1 MQPTN
6 ETNAVERERIY
17 GFLAGVFGT
26 APTAES
32 ARAVSEMALALRI
45 PCPDRQALDQLEREF
60 MDLFVVSNPRYVT
73 PYESAYRDRWLLPT
87 GLGKDATEQVV
98 GRLLMGESTLAV
110 RQCFLDAGTLPLQ
123 DLPDH
128 IGNELRLM
136 AHLWAS
142 EERESGGLGSRR
154 ELRAKVRDDHLLQW
168 IGQLRQKVSE
178 NESLGFYSAALDLA
192 EVILKNDE
200 QEDAA

>member
-1 MQPTN
+1 VQPTN
-6 ETNAVERERIY
+6 ETNGVERERIY

-45 PCPDRQALDQLEREF
+45 PCPDGQALDQLEREF
-60 MDLFVVSNPRYVT
+60 MDLFVVPNPRYVS

-142 EERESGGLGSRR
+142 EESESGSLGSRR
-154 ELRAKVRDDHLLQW
+154 ELRAKVRDEHLLQW

-178 NESLGFYSAALDLA
+178 NESLGYFSAALDLA

>member
-1 MQPTN
+1 M
-6 ETNAVERERIY
+6 ERERIY
-17 GFLAGVFGT
+17 GFLAGVFGSV
-26 APTAES
+26 PTADG
-32 ARAVSEMALALRI
+32 AHAVSQMALALRI
-45 PCPDRQALDQLEREF
+45 PCPDGQALAQLEREF
-60 MDLFVVSNPRYVT
+60 MDLFVVPNPRYVT

-87 GLGKDATEQVV
+87 GLGTDATEQVV

-142 EERESGGLGSRR
+142 EDRESGGGLGSRR

-178 NESLGFYSAALDLA
+178 NESLGYFSAALDLA
-192 EVILKNDE
+192 AVILKSDE
-200 QEDAA
+200 QEDTA

>member
-1 MQPTN
+1 VQPTN
-6 ETNAVERERIY
+6 ETNGVERERIY

-45 PCPDRQALDQLEREF
+45 PCPDGQALDQLEREF
-60 MDLFVVSNPRYVT
+60 MDLFVVPNPRYVT

-136 AHLWAS
+136 AHLWGS
-142 EERESGGLGSRR
+142 EDRESGGPGSRR

-178 NESLGFYSAALDLA
+178 NESLGYFSAALDLA

>member
-1 MQPTN
+1 
-6 ETNAVERERIY
+6 VERERIY
-17 GFLAGVFGT
+17 GFLAGVFGSV
-26 APTAES
+26 PTAEG
-32 ARAVSEMALALRI
+32 AHAVYQMALALGI
-45 PCPDRQALDQLEREF
+45 SCPDGQALDQLEREF
-60 MDLFVVSNPRYVT
+60 MDLFVVPNPRYVT
-73 PYESAYRDRWLLPT
+73 PYESAYRDRWLLPL
-87 GLGKDATEQVV
+87 GQGKDATEQVV

-142 EERESGGLGSRR
+142 EERESGGHDSRR

-168 IGQLRQKVSE
+168 IGPLRQKVSE
-178 NESLGFYSAALDLA
+178 NESLGYYSTALDLA

>member
-1 MQPTN
+1 VQPTN
-6 ETNAVERERIY
+6 ETNGVERERIY
-17 GFLAGVFGT
+17 GFLAGVFGS
-26 APTAES
+26 APTADG
-32 ARAVSEMALALRI
+32 AHAVSQMALALKI
-45 PCPDRQALDQLEREF
+45 PCPDGQALDQLEREF
-60 MDLFVVSNPRYVT
+60 MDLFVVPNPRYVT

-136 AHLWAS
+136 AHLWAD
-142 EERESGGLGSRR
+142 EDQESGGLGSRR
-154 ELRAKVRDDHLLQW
+154 ELRAKVRDEHLLQW

-178 NESLGFYSAALDLA
+178 NESLGYFSAALDLA

>member
-1 MQPTN
+1 M
-6 ETNAVERERIY
+6 
-17 GFLAGVFGT
+17 
-26 APTAES
+26 
-32 ARAVSEMALALRI
+32 
-45 PCPDRQALDQLEREF
+45 
-60 MDLFVVSNPRYVT
+60 LFRST

-87 GLGKDATEQVV
+87 GLGTDATEQVV

-136 AHLWAS
+136 AHLWGS
-142 EERESGGLGSRR
+142 EDRESGGPGSRR
-154 ELRAKVRDDHLLQW
+154 ELRAKVRDEHLLQW

-178 NESLGFYSAALDLA
+178 NESLGYFSAALDLA
-192 EVILKNDE
+192 AVILKSDE
-200 QEDAA
+200 QEDTA

>member
-1 MQPTN
+1 
-6 ETNAVERERIY
+6 VERERIY

-45 PCPDRQALDQLEREF
+45 PCPDGQALDQLEREF
-60 MDLFVVSNPRYVT
+60 MDLFVVPNPRYVS

-128 IGNELRLM
+128 ISNELRLM

-142 EERESGGLGSRR
+142 EESESGSLGSRR
-154 ELRAKVRDDHLLQW
+154 ELRAKVRDEHLLQW

-178 NESLGFYSAALDLA
+178 NESLGYFSAALDLA